1 MRIFLGIFVMVCVT
15 TFSMLWVRGS
25 KSTKPP
31 ICIFPDM
38 DFQDKYK
45 TQGRNQFFPD
55 GRNDRPVPAGV
66 VARGSQLNE
75 VEVFTSDY
83 KHDASL
89 RPVVY
94 TGKNADGSFYQG
106 FPMPLTHDF
115 LARGKEKFTI
125 YCAVCHGGLGDGNG
139 VTKSYGMVATPSYYD
154 QRLRDMP
161 EGEIFNTITH
171 GKNTM
176 LGYGEKLV
184 PEDRWAVVAYVRAL
198 QLAANGRLED
208 VPANHRADLGL

>member
-15 TFSMLWVRGS
+15 TCSILGLRGM

-31 ICIFPDM
+31 IYVFPDM

-45 TQGRNQFFPD
+45 TQGRNEFFPD

-66 VARGSQLNE
+66 VMRGNTLNE
-75 VEVFTSDY
+75 AKVFDGAY
-83 KHDASL
+83 EYDPAL

-94 TGKNADGSFYQG
+94 TGKNADGSFYDG
-106 FPMPLTHDF
+106 LPMPLTHDF
-115 LARGKEKFTI
+115 LARGREKYTI
-125 YCAVCHGGLGDGNG
+125 YCSVCHSALGDGNG

-161 EGEIFNTITH
+161 NGEIFNTITH

-176 LGYGEKLV
+176 MGYGDKLV

-198 QLAANGRLED
+198 QLAANGRVED
-208 VPANHRADLGL
+208 VPAQYRSTLGL